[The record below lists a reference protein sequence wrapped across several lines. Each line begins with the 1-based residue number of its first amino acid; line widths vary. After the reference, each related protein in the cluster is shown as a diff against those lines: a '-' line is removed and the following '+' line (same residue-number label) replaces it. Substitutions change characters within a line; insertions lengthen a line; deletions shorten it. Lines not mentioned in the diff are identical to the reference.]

1 MIQQKKGNK
10 LLDIS
15 ISFSIISI
23 ISTLI
28 INAKIANNYNN
39 ASGKTQA
46 LFGLQEIFTFG
57 YQYYVAIVGIVAF
70 LLVIFS
76 INKPVSNNKKLIA
89 ILLSVIAAAIVFLRI
104 WRLFV

>member
-10 LLDIS
+10 LLEIS
-15 ISFSIISI
+15 ICLSIISI
-23 ISTLI
+23 IATLI
-28 INAKIANNYNN
+28 INGKIANKYYN

-76 INKPVSNNKKLIA
+76 IKKPVSNNKKLVA
-89 ILLSVIAAAIVFLRI
+89 ILLSVIATAIVFLRI